1 MVIYNQKETNN
12 KIKRK
17 VKKVNVMTVIKR
29 YVIVWE
35 SKYDTFAEEFFLLES
50 VIEELNLD
58 DDDIETLE
66 KNDELF
72 GDGWEVNAFPV

>member
-1 MVIYNQKETNN
+1 VKQNIRE
-12 KIKRK
+12 RK
-17 VKKVNVMTVIKR
+17 VKKVNVMTAIKR

-35 SKYDTFAEEFFLLES
+35 SKFDTFAEEFFLLES
-50 VIEELNLD
+50 VAEELNLD
-58 DDDIETLE
+58 KDDIKALK